1 MFLSAANAEDFQP
14 AKRRAQ
20 TSYEETMNRDKGQGE
35 HGAQPNGSRNA
46 HARERDSQNAPVYHP
61 AVQDSRMTF
70 DLFVETKFIPE
81 HVAYKTLAGQT
92 HYQAILKHLLMPER
106 VNRIFNPRN
115 VANARLRSVPQWPYL
130 DGVRLCD
137 LKGDHVRR
145 IIGSSQA
152 AGYSSQTVKHIKN
165 VFFAIISH
173 AQKEGC
179 FSGVNP
185 AALVKLPRIVRT
197 AQHSLTVQQS
207 KAMLELL
214 PSPEKEAALFAITT
228 GMTLIELCQLRWEH
242 VNLSDSERH
251 LDGELI
257 PAWSI
262 GVRTSWNRGGIGD
275 GRSGTRNR
283 NIHVC
288 EPLLS
293 FLKELR
299 ARNSNALED
308 GFVLVSQM
316 GSPIS
321 PAGIRLAR
329 LKQAGRELGIPWVNW
344 QIVRRTHTGVP
355 YSVKPALLNSA
366 TLVSMRGTSNA
377 AESQFIS
384 SEVRARKST
393 VQVQARPCRT
403 FCLDSRSHGA

>member
-1 MFLSAANAEDFQP
+1 
-14 AKRRAQ
+14 
-20 TSYEETMNRDKGQGE
+20 MNRDKSQATQGV
-35 HGAQPNGSRNA
+35 QPKGSRNA
-46 HARERDSQNAPVYHP
+46 HARERDSQNGPVYHP

-70 DLFVETKFIPE
+70 DLYVETKFIPE
-81 HVAYKTLAGQT
+81 HVAYKSSSGQT
-92 HYQAILKHLLMPER
+92 HYQAILKHLLTPER
-106 VNRIFNPRN
+106 VNQFFNSRYVN
-115 VANARLRSVPQWPYL
+115 NARLRSVPQWPYL

-145 IIGSSQA
+145 IIGASQA
-152 AGYSSQTVKHIKN
+152 AGYASQTVKHIKN

-197 AQHSLTVQQS
+197 AQHSLTMQQS
-207 KAMLELL
+207 MAMLELL

-242 VNLSDSERH
+242 VNLSNSDRH
-251 LDGELI
+251 LEGELI

-262 GVRTSWNRGGIGD
+262 GVRATWNRAGIGD
-275 GRSGTRNR
+275 GRGGTRNR

-293 FLKELR
+293 LLKELR
-299 ARNSNALED
+299 ARNSNADKD
-308 GFVLVSQM
+308 GFVLVSEM

-321 PAGIRLAR
+321 RASIRLTR

-344 QIVRRTHTGVP
+344 QIVRRTHAGVP
-355 YSVKPALLNSA
+355 HYVTSALQDPATTMSV
-366 TLVSMRGTSNA
+366 RGTANA
-377 AESQFIS
+377 AGGQFVS
-384 SEVRARKST
+384 VAARDRKST
-393 VQVQARPCRT
+393 VQDEAKPCRT
-403 FCLDSRSHGA
+403 FCFGNRFQRV